1 MKKLDIIKW
10 FLEIILV
17 IMVFYFYNLVD
28 KDLLLG
34 IGGFERVTKN
44 GRVIIDKNDPTDKLI
59 TIGSEFKNKQLILDY
74 DDVALENYLGTYI
87 NYLQFKDVDYVFIKN
102 KDYTVYKDGE
112 NFYVST
118 NFFKKNK
125 YYKIEKIEEDKV
137 VLGDSKF
144 FFKSLD
150 SKKRVDKLNKDTQ
163 EWYDK
168 VKNKTLVIKAN
179 NI

>member
-10 FLEIILV
+10 FLEIILIV
-17 IMVFYFYNLVD
+17 MVFYLYNLVD
-28 KDLLLG
+28 GDLTLS
-34 IGGFERVTKN
+34 IGGFERVAKN
-44 GRVIIDKNDPTDKLI
+44 GRVIIAKNDPVDKLI
-59 TIGSEFKNKQLILDY
+59 TIGSEFKDKQLILDY
-74 DDVALENYLGTYI
+74 DDVALENYFVTF
-87 NYLQFKDVDYVFIKN
+87 NYLQLKDIDCVFIKN
-102 KDYTVYKDGE
+102 KNYAVYKDGE

-125 YYKIEKIEEDKV
+125 YYKIEKIEEDKI

-150 SKKRVDKLNKDTQ
+150 RKKRVDKLNKDTQ

-168 VKNKTLVIKAN
+168 VKNKTLVIKAK

>member
-1 MKKLDIIKW
+1 MKKLDNVKW
-10 FLEIILV
+10 FLEIILI
-17 IMVFYFYNLVD
+17 IMVFYLYSLVD
-28 KDLLLG
+28 KDLLLSKR
-34 IGGFERVTKN
+34 GFERIAEN
-44 GRVIIDKNDPTDKLI
+44 GRIIIAKNDPTNKLI
-59 TIGSEFKNKQLILDY
+59 TIGSEFRDKQLILDY
-74 DDVALENYLGTYI
+74 DDVALENYLGTHM

-125 YYKIEKIEEDKV
+125 YYKIEKIEKDKV

-150 SKKRVDKLNKDTQ
+150 SKKRVNKLNKDTQ